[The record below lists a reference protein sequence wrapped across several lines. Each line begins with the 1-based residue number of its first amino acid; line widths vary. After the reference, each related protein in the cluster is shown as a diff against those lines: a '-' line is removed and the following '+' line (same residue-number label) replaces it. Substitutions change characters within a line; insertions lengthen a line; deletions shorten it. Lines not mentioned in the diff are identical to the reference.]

1 MERSVVLRVVDRQ
14 AKGLTVVGPPASGH
28 PVRPRKERSA
38 CEIGSL
44 CEFWIGLDKRLAS
57 KSEVSKPRC

>member
-1 MERSVVLRVVDRQ
+1 M
-14 AKGLTVVGPPASGH
+14 
-28 PVRPRKERSA
+28 
-38 CEIGSL
+38 GSL

>member
-14 AKGLTVVGPPASGH
+14 AKGLTVVGPSAPGH

-38 CEIGSL
+38 CEMGSL

>member
-1 MERSVVLRVVDRQ
+1 MERSVMLSVIHRQLMRLAVV
-14 AKGLTVVGPPASGH
+14 APPAPGH